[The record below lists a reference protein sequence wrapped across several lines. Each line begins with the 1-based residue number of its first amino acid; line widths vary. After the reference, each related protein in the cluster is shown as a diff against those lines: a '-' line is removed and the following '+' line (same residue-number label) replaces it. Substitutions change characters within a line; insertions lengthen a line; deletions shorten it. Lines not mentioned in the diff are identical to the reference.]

1 MQEIAGRTV
10 LVTGGAQGIGLG
22 IAHAF
27 AGAGARIALVDVDTA
42 ELAEAARGLA
52 AVTDV
57 VTHVLDV
64 QDRDGFARVADA
76 VEAELGPIAVLC
88 NNAGIAGIGMAASL
102 TYERWDQV
110 LGINLGGVVN
120 GVQTILPRLLARG
133 GPGHI
138 VNVASGAGLV
148 ATTSVL
154 YATSKFAVVGLS
166 ESLRQDP
173 ELQQRRIGVTVVCPS
188 FVRTR
193 IVENSLRAAGLDRTS
208 DPRLEAGDAA
218 LQQYGLP
225 AEVVGQQVLEA
236 VRQERPY
243 VLTDRMMGGLIEERT
258 RAILA
263 ALPPETERDREITK
277 VLQEQ
282 LAAARGQQA
291 AAE

>member
-57 VTHVLDV
+57 VTHALDV
-64 QDRDGFARVADA
+64 RDRDGFARVADA
-76 VEAELGPIAVLC
+76 VEADLGPIAVLC

-166 ESLRQDP
+166 DSLRQDP
-173 ELQQRRIGVTVVCPS
+173 ELQRRRIGVTVVCPS

-193 IVENSLRAAGLDRTS
+193 IVDNSLRAAGLDRTS
-208 DPRLEAGDAA
+208 DPRLEAGDVA

-225 AEVVGQQVLEA
+225 PEVVGQQVLEA
-236 VRQERPY
+236 VRQGRPY
-243 VLTDRMMGGLIEERT
+243 VLTDRMMAGLIEERT

-263 ALPPETERDREITK
+263 SQPPETERDREITK

-282 LAAARGQQA
+282 LAAARDGNPTTD
-291 AAE
+291 

>member
-27 AGAGARIALVDVDTA
+27 ARAGARIALVDVDTA

>member
-22 IAHAF
+22 IAHVF
-27 AGAGARIALVDVDTA
+27 AGAGARIALVDVDA
-42 ELAEAARGLA
+42 AKLAEAARGLG
-52 AVTDV
+52 AVTEV

-64 QDRDGFARVADA
+64 RDRDGFARVADA

-88 NNAGIAGIGMAASL
+88 NNAGVAGLDTAASL
-102 TYERWDQV
+102 TYEQWDRV

-120 GVQTILPRLLARG
+120 GVQTVLPRLLARG

-148 ATTSVL
+148 AAAGVL

-166 ESLRQDP
+166 ESLLQEP

-193 IVENSLRAAGLDRTS
+193 IVENSVRTAGLDRTS
-208 DPRLEAGDAA
+208 DPRLEGADVA

-225 AEVVGQQVLEA
+225 PEVVGQQVLEA

-243 VLTDRMMGGLIEERT
+243 VLTDRMMAGPIEERT

-263 ALPPETERDREITK
+263 SLPPETERDREITK

-282 LAAARGQQA
+282 FAARGQQA

>member
-27 AGAGARIALVDVDTA
+27 AGAGARIALVDVDAA
-42 ELAEAARGLA
+42 ELAEAARGLGV
-52 AVTDV
+52 VTEV
-57 VTHVLDV
+57 VTHALDV
-64 QDRDGFARVADA
+64 RDRDGFARVADA

-102 TYERWDQV
+102 TYEQWDRV

-120 GVQTILPRLLARG
+120 GVQTVLPRLLARG

-148 ATTSVL
+148 AAAGVL

-166 ESLRQDP
+166 ESLLQEP

-193 IVENSLRAAGLDRTS
+193 IVENSVRTAGLDRTS
-208 DPRLEAGDAA
+208 DPRLEGADVA

-225 AEVVGQQVLEA
+225 PEVVGQQVLEA

-243 VLTDRMMGGLIEERT
+243 VLTDRMMAGPIEERT

-263 ALPPETERDREITK
+263 SLPPETERDREITK

-282 LAAARGQQA
+282 FAARGQQA